1 MTVIVLNETQP
12 FNHLDPLWQNR
23 DIETKLVHNIQN
35 NSHAPLHL
43 VDEQFIGHT
52 FCLLQAYPFY
62 TLLKQCISEEQELN
76 GVLRYRRCGPK
87 NLLVEDIVALSKL
100 LGSCQQMTVKQR
112 TLQGV
117 SYMIVL
123 CKFGTS
129 VMTHLEYWQQP
140 EERIELELSTAQQI
154 FDFNSKKAAPS
165 NDHSALELSLQ
176 TILQASEP
184 FTAALYKYYKQIE
197 EQIGRQER

>member
-1 MTVIVLNETQP
+1 MTVIVLNEKQP

-23 DIETKLVHNIQN
+23 DVETKIIHHIQN
-35 NSHAPLHL
+35 NIYAPLHL
-43 VDEQFIGHT
+43 IDEQFIGHT
-52 FCLLQAYPFY
+52 FCLLEAYPFY
-62 TLLKQCISEEQELN
+62 TLLKECVSKEHALN
-76 GVLRYRRCGPK
+76 GVIRYRRCGPE

-112 TLQGV
+112 TLKGV

-123 CKFGTS
+123 CKFGDS
-129 VMTHLEYWQQP
+129 VIAHLEYWQQP
-140 EERIELELSTAQQI
+140 EEHIELELSTAQQI

-165 NDHSALELSLQ
+165 DDHSALELSLQ

-184 FTAALYKYYKQIE
+184 FNTSLYKYYQQVK
-197 EQIGRQER
+197 EQIGR